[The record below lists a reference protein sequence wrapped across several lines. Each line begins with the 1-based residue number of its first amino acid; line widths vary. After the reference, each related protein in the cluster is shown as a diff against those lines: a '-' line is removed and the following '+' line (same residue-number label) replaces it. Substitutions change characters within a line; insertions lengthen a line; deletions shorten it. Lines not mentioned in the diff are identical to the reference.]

1 MNSTSLTPL
10 EVAELLKITKNT
22 VYELIKRGELP
33 AYKVGRKLRIDKEDI
48 DNYIKTCKY
57 YNNNSLY
64 LEINATDKNNK
75 VITYKIP
82 LELKNNCPK

>member
-48 DNYIKTCKY
+48 DNYIKVK
-57 YNNNSLY
+57 NHLPY
-64 LEINATDKNNK
+64 LLLIHNNK
-75 VITYKIP
+75 K
-82 LELKNNCPK
+82 